1 METASGMSLKMMLIP
16 FLYSIVFTSFRI
28 WNAYCFYIVVNRYGF
43 FFLLAISDILVSRVA
58 DDDQYFIYMMW
69 YHTVDPFHI
78 SGFLRSR
85 IVIVG

>member
-58 DDDQYFIYMMW
+58 DDEQYFIW
-69 YHTVDPFHI
+69 CDITLWTLFT
-78 SGFLRSR
+78 FLDFSEAELS
-85 IVIVG
+85 